1 MSLFERIEEFS
12 LQEDSFGLFGL
23 QEDLLSGDLDGAY
36 FLNTNVGQDEGL
48 KVQQPLQTSLE
59 SLVMPGTIEDSFGED
74 WMETV
79 DLSSLLNGNQD
90 LSSLLNGNHQE
101 MPPLIEIPASEPEP
115 ELEPRK
121 EGLKAS
127 AFELLKQLLTCP
139 VSEPQVESPAPE
151 ESLPSL
157 PSSPEQQ
164 VVDLHFFTTPEVNV
178 VNIGNLDLLTEAE
191 TVSYNCL
198 EDLIEIKQ
206 ECDESVQEIDTIE
219 SIVYD
224 NRDQSW
230 SAPQSVASSDSFSS
244 QPSSPE
250 QFQTIDSSHLG
261 DLSDSY
267 SQVSEN
273 DFLETQSS
281 SSSRKTKRESKSRA
295 TPYDVGTP
303 VVGDKKVRKKV
314 QNKNAATRYRVKKRN
329 EKQSLQ
335 EQESE
340 MSDKNKE
347 LREKVESLQRE
358 ISYMKELM
366 SEIQKAKL
374 KKF

>member
-1 MSLFERIEEFS
+1 MSLFERIEEFT
-12 LQEDSFGLFGL
+12 LQEDNFGLFGL
-23 QEDLLSGDLDGAY
+23 QEDLLDDDLDGALG

-48 KVQQPLQTSLE
+48 KIQQPLQTSLE
-59 SLVMPGTIEDSFGED
+59 SLVMPDSFGED

-90 LSSLLNGNHQE
+90 LCHLLNGNQE
-101 MPPLIEIPASEPEP
+101 VPPLIEVSVSAPEPEP
-115 ELEPRK
+115 EPRK

-139 VSEPQVESPAPE
+139 VSEPLVESPAPE
-151 ESLPSL
+151 ESLPS
-157 PSSPEQQ
+157 SPEHQ
-164 VVDLHFFTTPEVNV
+164 VVDLHFFTTPEADTS
-178 VNIGNLDLLTEAE
+178 NLDLLNGTE
-191 TVSYNCL
+191 TVSSNCL

-206 ECDESVQEIDTIE
+206 EFDESVLEIDAVE
-219 SIVYD
+219 SMVVHD
-224 NRDQSW
+224 DQEYFAIKSDKTW
-230 SAPQSVASSDSFSS
+230 SPPQSVASLDSFSS

-250 QFQTIDSSHLG
+250 QLQTIDSSHLG

-273 DFLETQSS
+273 DFEEVQSI
-281 SSSRKTKRESKSRA
+281 SRKTKRESKTRA
-295 TPYDVGTP
+295 TPYDVGTI
-303 VVGDKKVRKKV
+303 VVGDKKGRKKV
-314 QNKNAATRYRVKKRN
+314 QNKNAATRYRVKKRI

-335 EQESE
+335 EQEAE
-340 MSDKNKE
+340 MSDTNKE

-366 SEIQKAKL
+366 SEIQKAKQ